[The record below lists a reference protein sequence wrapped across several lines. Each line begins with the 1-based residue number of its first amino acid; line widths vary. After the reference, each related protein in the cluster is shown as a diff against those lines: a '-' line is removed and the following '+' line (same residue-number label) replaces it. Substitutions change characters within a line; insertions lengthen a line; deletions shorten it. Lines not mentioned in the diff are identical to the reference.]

1 MTSISVR
8 IVTSLGSPWRLL
20 VLGLGLTAGAC
31 GRSTPPR
38 PPTAVPAPTGHA
50 DADAVRLRHAAAA
63 AEPLHQALELHLTD
77 TRVGRYL
84 EIELQAKVLVE
95 LAAEGDGLRMGWTL
109 RDVGALELV
118 GTVKPDELERT
129 RALLVEHG
137 RGVVVS
143 DGLGAPDLAATDAAA
158 INVARHD
165 ALGAKTPPSAVL
177 LMTVLAEQLR
187 PVRLPTEALRVGETV
202 ELEEESETVIADADL
217 VLPTTTVHRFTLRRI
232 DESGAS
238 RVAEVAIEIA
248 SVAEPMEGSEIDAR
262 LEARTG
268 GTLLFDVDH
277 GIPVS
282 LELTRTESFRVGES
296 EGERTLLLRSHYG
309 EP

>member
-8 IVTSLGSPWRLL
+8 IVASLGSPWRLL
-20 VLGLGLTAGAC
+20 VLGLALAAGAC

-38 PPTAVPAPTGHA
+38 PPTAVPTPTG

-84 EIELQAKVLVE
+84 EIELRADVRVE

-165 ALGAKTPPSAVL
+165 ALGPKAPPSAAL

-187 PVRLPTEALRVGETV
+187 PVRLPTEALRVGEAV

-248 SVAEPMEGSEIDAR
+248 SVAEPVEGSEIDAR

-296 EGERTLLLRSHYG
+296 EGERTLLLRSRYG